1 VASFMQIAQRDDLTA
16 ENLGA
21 FLRSPHPPMPDLQI
35 THNEIRAL
43 IAYIETLE

>member
-1 VASFMQIAQRDDLTA
+1 MQIAQRDDLTA